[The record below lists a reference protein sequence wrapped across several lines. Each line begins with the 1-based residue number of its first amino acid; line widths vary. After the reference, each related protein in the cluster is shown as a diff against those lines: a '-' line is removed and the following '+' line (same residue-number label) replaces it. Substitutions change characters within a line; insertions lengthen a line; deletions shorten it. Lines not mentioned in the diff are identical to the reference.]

1 MPKTL
6 VLFHSR
12 TGHTARLADAV
23 ADGIRSVPFAEVDVR
38 RIDDLVAGGERSD
51 ATTSPRREETMHRH
65 RVLSSVDVLE
75 DYDGLILGSPARYG
89 VMAAEVQ
96 HVLDAA
102 RALQE
107 RGALVDRVG
116 AAFAS
121 AAAGEGGA
129 ESTVWSM
136 LMALSHFG
144 MLLVPPVHAAGSAL
158 PGTPATAASSELGTA
173 LDASPHHA
181 HPHDHEHGVGHGHDH
196 GHTHAHH
203 AHEREHHHA
212 VPAADAPPPPADPA
226 LAAAHALGRR
236 VATVVEWVTHV
247 RRHH

>member
-23 ADGIRSVPFAEVDVR
+23 ADGARSVPFAEVDVR
-38 RIDDLVAGGERSD
+38 RIDTLVDHIAGSERAD
-51 ATTSPRREETMHRH
+51 AAPSSPLEATMRRH
-65 RVLSSVDVLE
+65 RVLSSVDALA
-75 DYDGLILGSPARYG
+75 DYDGLILGSPVRYG
-89 VMAAEVQ
+89 AMAAEVQ

-102 RALQE
+102 RTLQT

-121 AAAGEGGA
+121 ADDGEGGV
-129 ESTVWSM
+129 EPTVWSM

-144 MLLVPPVHAAGSAL
+144 MLLVPPSPAAI
-158 PGTPATAASSELGTA
+158 TAAAPSGA
-173 LDASPHHA
+173 HPPHHA
-181 HPHDHEHGVGHGHDH
+181 PHGHHAHDHDHAHAHGHDH
-196 GHTHAHH
+196 AHDH
-203 AHEREHHHA
+203 
-212 VPAADAPPPPADPA
+212 ADAPPPPTDPA

-247 RRHH
+247 KQHH